1 MVCPCLRFCD
11 ITSSI
16 HELIRFCWHRCLSR
30 DRRLARHVTPLYLTH
45 RLFISCRP
53 SHCYVLRSRSKCS
66 IASSRA
72 LELRSSRDTG
82 AVARVRPH
90 AAHGIV
96 RDVANAARS
105 LHACRA
111 RIALES
117 TCNEPQCLRNGPCLL
132 GIAAPRLPWVLK
144 AAAGG
149 GGASLACALR
159 RSVPPAHL

>member
-1 MVCPCLRFCD
+1 MSLLGSAGTGAYLGIVDSPD
-11 ITSSI
+11 ISI
-16 HELIRFCWHRCLSR
+16 PHAS
-30 DRRLARHVTPLYLTH
+30 PLYLVPAVA
-45 RLFISCRP
+45 LLD
-53 SHCYVLRSRSKCS
+53 VLRSRSKCS

-144 AAAGG
+144 AASGG